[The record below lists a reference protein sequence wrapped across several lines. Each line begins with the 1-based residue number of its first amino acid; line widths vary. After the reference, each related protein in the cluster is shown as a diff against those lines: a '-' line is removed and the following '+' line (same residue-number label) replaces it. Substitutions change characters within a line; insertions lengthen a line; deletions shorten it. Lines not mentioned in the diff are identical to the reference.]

1 MDFSSI
7 IFSILILGALGLLFG
22 IILGFASKK
31 FEVKVD
37 ERIPKIREVLPGANC
52 GGCGYPGCDAYAT
65 AVVEHGA
72 NITLCGVGGS
82 SISKKIG
89 EILGVEVKTSEKT
102 VAFVKC
108 IGNFTNKKIKLDI
121 PMNISCIDAKDFFN
135 DKEIDGCKY
144 GCFGLGNCREV
155 CKFGAINI
163 IDGIAEV
170 DSSKCV
176 SCKACVKACPQN
188 LIDIIKESQKTTV
201 KCNSNDNGKVVN
213 QNCSAGCIGCKL
225 CEKNC
230 PNEAIRVENFLAKI
244 DYDKC
249 TSCGICVEKC
259 PKKVIKLRGNIN

>member
-7 IFSILILGALGLLFG
+7 IYSILILGVLGLLFG
-22 IILGFASKK
+22 ILLGFASKK

-65 AVVEHGA
+65 AVVEDGVD
-72 NITLCGVGGS
+72 ITLCGVGGT

-89 EILGVEVKTSEKT
+89 EILGVEVKATEKNF
-102 VAFVKC
+102 AFVKC
-108 IGNFTNKKIKLDI
+108 KGDFKNKKIKLDI
-121 PMNISCIDAKDFFN
+121 PTDISCIEAKVFLN

-144 GCFGLGNCREV
+144 GCFGLGSCRDA
-155 CKFGAINI
+155 CKFGAISI
-163 IDGIAEV
+163 RDGIAEV
-170 DSSKCV
+170 DPSKCV

-188 LIDIIKESQKTTV
+188 LIDIIKESQKITV

-230 PNEAIRVENFLAKI
+230 PNEAIKVENFLAKI
-244 DYDKC
+244 NYDKC
-249 TSCGICVEKC
+249 AYCGICVEKC
-259 PKKVIKLRGNIN
+259 PKKVIKLRKNIN